1 MPFDMLVKLYDLPSK
16 IEGLEELENKGIF
29 IRRPLALD
37 KSRVLKYI
45 ANNFYEN
52 WVNEC
57 DVAFSRDPISCFIA
71 TEGDK
76 IVGFSAYNV
85 TCKAFFGPTGV
96 SEKYR
101 GLGIGKVLLLKALFA
116 MREEGYGYAIIGWV
130 DSAKEFYEK
139 AVGAMP
145 IPNSFP
151 GIYKNMI
158 SLR

>member
-1 MPFDMLVKLYDLPSK
+1 MSFDMLVKLYDLPSK
-16 IEGLEELENKGIF
+16 IEGIERLENKGIF

-45 ANNFYEN
+45 ADNFYEN

-57 DVAFSRDPISCFIA
+57 DVAFSKDPISCFIA
-71 TEGDK
+71 TKADK

-85 TCKAFFGPTGV
+85 TYRDFFGPTGV
-96 SEKYR
+96 SEEYR
-101 GLGIGKVLLLKALFA
+101 GLGIGKVLLLKALLA

-130 DSAKEFYEK
+130 DRAKEFYEK
-139 AVGAMP
+139 AVGAIP
-145 IPNSFP
+145 IPDSFP
-151 GIYKNMI
+151 GVYKNMI